1 MVAAKCSAGL
11 AWAWALGFRNYQIK
25 NTRLIKLHISIFSIL
40 FITQCKTA
48 TENEQIS
55 DNEVADQ
62 ENFEDEFSNG
72 DKKPAEFVQNGNLR
86 HPEEI
91 SEDATTL
98 LLLTEDQPSDPELQK
113 CESMLKSIAEKIF
126 SYKGLEKAEQDLSEL
141 VTENPPLYH
150 WCFYQLMS
158 QLDIKLKSPVVDIQ
172 EKSKTFASS
181 MKELWILAKIM
192 GEESESNIYCIYLR
206 NRYLQINLDYFG
218 RRLEVVKDESCA
230 LDF

>member
-1 MVAAKCSAGL
+1 MSAFL
-11 AWAWALGFRNYQIK
+11 VI
-25 NTRLIKLHISIFSIL
+25 
-40 FITQCKTA
+40 QCKTA
-48 TENEQIS
+48 TDSEQITGKE
-55 DNEVADQ
+55 DNSAKQ
-62 ENFEDEFSNG
+62 ENFEDEFSNEE
-72 DKKPAEFVQNGNLR
+72 KKPAEFVQNGSLR

-91 SEDATTL
+91 TEDATTL

-126 SYKGLEKAEQDLSEL
+126 SYKGLDKAEQDLSEL
-141 VTENPPLYH
+141 VGENPPLYH

-181 MKELWILAKIM
+181 MKELWILAKTM

-218 RRLEVVKDESCA
+218 RRLEIVKDESCN